1 MTNTYPKAEDKY
13 VGIYC
18 QLTTDL
24 IELTRAQILFPR
36 PMQIRD
42 TEPNSKYYLEEY
54 LNIAYSKNPHF
65 I

>member
-36 PMQIRD
+36 PMQSWD
-42 TEPNSKYYLEEY
+42 TEPDSKYYLDEY
-54 LNIAYSKNPHF
+54 LNIA
-65 I
+65 